1 METAVA
7 IWNFLWE
14 NQAILVLPVA
24 LILWIVVRGYD
35 LGKWISKK
43 SRKKEADAG
52 SEPIAAGSEGG
63 GNQPVPPS
71 GDRQLSDKPD
81 PGQTA

>member
-14 NQAILVLPVA
+14 NQAILVLPLA

-35 LGKWISKK
+35 VGKWVSKK
-43 SRKKEADAG
+43 ARKKAVDPESNPAESEAG
-52 SEPIAAGSEGG
+52 E
-63 GNQPVPPS
+63 NQPVPPS
-71 GDRQLSDKPD
+71 DDRQLSDKPD